1 MEQRSSKTISSA
13 SVIIVGA
20 KLVKIAMLG
29 HKMIPS
35 RLGGVEVVV
44 TELATRMAALGHDVT
59 VYNRKSELSDY
70 DHNFEYQG
78 VRVREVPTINVKG
91 LAAASSSFFA
101 TKAAI
106 KDKPDIIHF
115 HAEGPS
121 AMIGLA
127 KRAGIPAVSTIHG
140 LDWQRA
146 KWGGFAT
153 KYILEGEKVA
163 AKKADQIIVLSEGV
177 QTYFK
182 NTYGRATTFIP
193 NGIEPKTRVV
203 AEVISREYGLHE
215 REFIL
220 YLGRLVPEKGVHHLI
235 EAYKR
240 LETDKPLVIAGGSS
254 DSADYCRQL
263 HQAAEEDPRII
274 FTGFVEGVLLEE
286 LYSNAYAYVLPS
298 SVEGMTVGLLEA
310 MAYGNCC
317 LVSDIAENVDV
328 VRDHAIIFEKESS
341 DSLVKTLKKITENS
355 QIRDKYAEHAAQFIT
370 SRYDWNNTVQQT
382 LEIYEQA
389 INGVR

>member
-1 MEQRSSKTISSA
+1 
-13 SVIIVGA
+13 
-20 KLVKIAMLG
+20 MLG
-29 HKMIPS
+29 HKTMPS
-35 RLGGVEVVV
+35 RAGGVEVVV

-59 VYNRKSELSDY
+59 VYNRKGELSNTE
-70 DHNFEYQG
+70 HVLEYQG
-78 VRVREVPTINVKG
+78 VKIREVPMVDIKG

-106 KDKPDIIHF
+106 KDRPDVIHF

-121 AMIGLA
+121 AMIGIA
-127 KRAGIPAVSTIHG
+127 KHAGLPTVSTIHG

-177 QTYFK
+177 QSYFQDTYE
-182 NTYGRATTFIP
+182 RPTTFIP
-193 NGIEPKTRVV
+193 NGIEPKASVS
-203 AEVISREYGLHE
+203 ADIISKEYGLE
-215 REFIL
+215 SDKYIL

-235 EAYKR
+235 EGYKR
-240 LETDKPLVIAGGSS
+240 IETDKLLVIAGGSS
-254 DSADYCRQL
+254 DSEGYCKKLQQL
-263 HQAAEEDPRII
+263 SAGDPRII
-274 FTGFVEGVLLEE
+274 FTGFVQGTLLEE

-298 SVEGMTVGLLEA
+298 SVEGMPVGLLEA

-328 VRDHAIIFEKESS
+328 VRDHGIAFEHESSESLEKE
-341 DSLVKTLKKITENS
+341 LRRIIENPRM
-355 QIRDKYAEHAAQFIT
+355 RDEYAEQAARFIT
-370 SRYDWNNTVQQT
+370 SRYDWDNTVQQT
-382 LEIYEQA
+382 LEVYEQA
-389 INGVR
+389 INGAR